1 MRGIDTLRASIG
13 REDNFDIP
21 HRTTDYKIA
30 WVKGAEN
37 NPDIASRAKQ
47 IHGISYRDYGY
58 FMGDAW
64 EEDGSLKPELDG
76 TREKPGLSVEI
87 SYLVGMPR
95 DRELYEANATLRIMD
110 IVEGGSIEDVPTYK
124 YFKGRMS
131 TQAST
136 NVSER
141 LRHLGGLVQQGRS
154 IRVREIAALGS
165 IGAAGRRGVY
175 ELMRTVIQSSIIN
188 KIKGGQ
194 SELYLTSLTDISLEP
209 VLGFAGM
216 NASEIIGDRV
226 RIFTNDERAAP
237 NLYVTPALVDPHKI
251 IDGTVDEIEA
261 CVDLK
266 RRSRLHSKL
275 LFLTDG
281 LTDEQ
286 MGNRAAAYINSPE
299 AA

>member
-1 MRGIDTLRASIG
+1 MRSIDTLRNSIQC
-13 REDNFDIP
+13 EDNFDIP
-21 HRTTDYKIA
+21 HHTTNYKIF

-58 FMGDAW
+58 FTGDAW

-76 TREKPGLSVEI
+76 TREKLGLGIEI
-87 SYLVGMPR
+87 SYLVTVPIGK
-95 DRELYEANATLRIMD
+95 ELDDADATLRIMD

-124 YFKGRMS
+124 YFKDRMS

-141 LRHLGGLVQQGRS
+141 LRHLGGLAQEGRS

-165 IGAAGRRGVY
+165 VGAAGRRGAY
-175 ELMRTVIQSSIIN
+175 ELMRTVIQNSIIN
-188 KIKGGQ
+188 KLEGGQ
-194 SELYLTSLTDISLEP
+194 SELYIMSLTDVSLEP
-209 VLGFAGM
+209 VLEFAGM